1 MHDSRELL
9 LFKQINGQVVGRV
22 QAGRHFHTTKE
33 KIVAMVDS
41 PSIMCVIS
49 ELIRHLWVDIGF
61 RFVDRGLLGVETS
74 DKRFRLKK
82 VKEGSEEEN
91 VKSLT
96 HLNRR
101 RRPLME
107 PQTLFV

>member
-22 QAGRHFHTTKE
+22 QAASISIRRKR
-33 KIVAMVDS
+33 KLWQRS
-41 PSIMCVIS
+41 SIMCVIS
-49 ELIRHLWVDIGF
+49 ELIRHLWVDIAF
-61 RFVDRGLLGVETS
+61 RFVDRGLPGVETS